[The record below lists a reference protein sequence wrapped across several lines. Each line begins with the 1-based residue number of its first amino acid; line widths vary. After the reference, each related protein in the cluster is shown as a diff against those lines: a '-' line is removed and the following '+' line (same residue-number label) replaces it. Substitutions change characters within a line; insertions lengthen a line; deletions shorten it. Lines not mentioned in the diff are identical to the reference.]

1 MPYKIEFRI
10 GVAAPVDDVYDVIA
24 DIEKWPE
31 WSPIHKKASGKMS
44 FGAPIAFEEYYEG
57 LGTWEINGVL
67 ADWQPLSHIHISV
80 PKKFYEGRLVRY
92 FEMDA
97 LSEAGSSFSVGALF
111 DGFLSER
118 EGRRYGKFLKIGFE
132 SFADAVK
139 NRAEKAYAEA
149 PVKRRAHLPPPEPQ
163 KPNLGPPPRAV
174 EMPHMWGRKK
184 QK

>member
-1 MPYKIEFRI
+1 MSYKVEYRI

-31 WSPIHKKASGKMS
+31 WSPIHKKASGELS

-57 LGTWEINGVL
+57 LGTWEITGAL
-67 ADWQPLSHIHISV
+67 ADWQPLSHIHIAV

-97 LSEAGSSFSVGALF
+97 LSESGSSFSVGALF

-118 EGRRYGKFLKIGFE
+118 EGRRYGKFLKVGFE
-132 SFADAVK
+132 RFAEAVK
-139 NRAEKAYAEA
+139 ERAEKAYAES
-149 PVKRRAHLPPPEPQ
+149 PVKRRAHLPPPEPK